1 MSENSKSY
9 SLSNLEEWVQDAVN
23 ADTTPQEVYDSIVD
37 TVKKNMKYHK
47 ACYDSSVKLL
57 GLLRGKKLSV
67 LDGITTETFEGI
79 EIGPIGTLNEDGSA
93 SVHELN
99 TDYYN
104 ASMFDLSSTFLDGNV
119 NISDKD

>member
-1 MSENSKSY
+1 MTEESKSY
-9 SLSNLEEWVQDAVN
+9 SLSNLEDWLEDAIN
-23 ADTTPQEVYDSIVD
+23 ADTSPNEVYDRIVD

-57 GLLRGKKLSV
+57 GLLRGNKNISV
-67 LDGITTETFEGI
+67 MDGITTETMDGI
-79 EIGPIGTLNEDGSA
+79 TIGQLTEDGSG

-104 ASMFDLSSTFLDGNV
+104 TSMFDLSSTFLDGNV

>member
-1 MSENSKSY
+1 MTEESKSY
-9 SLSNLEEWVQDAVN
+9 SLSNLEDWLEDAIN
-23 ADTTPQEVYDSIVD
+23 ADTTPNEVYDRIVD
-37 TVKKNMKYHK
+37 TVKKNMRYHK

-57 GLLRGKKLSV
+57 GLLRGNKNISV
-67 LDGITTETFEGI
+67 MDGITTKTMDGI
-79 EIGPIGTLNEDGSA
+79 TIGQLTEDGSG

-104 ASMFDLSSTFLDGNV
+104 TSMFDLSSTFLDGNV